1 MRTLLETLTATSLDE
16 VVAALAGW
24 QRDDGTVQLHPGDLG
39 WAQRLGAERLVADLR
54 AWRRG
59 EVLVAVGL
67 LDGPGLVRLGVSP
80 EVAAD
85 ADVAAQVA
93 ADLSDPARG
102 VLPPGAGAVEVRSGP
117 ALQELLGERGW
128 TPDEPWSPL
137 SRDLAAPVADG
148 GLRVEVVGPHD
159 VRDRVEVHRASFG
172 GTTFTEQAWHAMAS
186 GAAYRGARCL
196 VARDASGAAVAATTV
211 WAAGPG
217 RPGVIE
223 PLGVHRDHRGAGH
236 GTALTLAAAAALRE
250 LGASSAT
257 VCTPSSNVAAVAT
270 YAAAGLARLP
280 EVTDLR
286 RPDAAG

>member
-1 MRTLLETLTATSLDE
+1 MRTVLEPVTPTSLDE
-16 VVAALAGW
+16 AVAALASW

-39 WAQRLGAERLVADLR
+39 WARRLGAERLVADVR

-59 EVLVAVGL
+59 DVLVAVGL
-67 LDGPGLVRLGVSP
+67 LDGPGLVRLGLAP

-85 ADVAAQVA
+85 TEVAEQLA
-93 ADLSDPARG
+93 ADLADPARG
-102 VLPPGAGAVEVRSGP
+102 LLPPGPGAVEVRSGP
-117 ALQELLGERGW
+117 ALRDLLVDRGW
-128 TPDEPWSPL
+128 TRDEAWTPL
-137 SRDLAAPVADG
+137 SRDLAAPVEDG

-172 GTTFTEQAWHAMAS
+172 GTTFTEQAWHVMAS
-186 GAAYRGARCL
+186 GAAYHDARCL
-196 VARDASGAAVAATTV
+196 VARDASGAAVAAATV

-217 RPGVIE
+217 RPGVVE
-223 PLGVHRDHRGAGH
+223 PLGVHPDHRGAGH
-236 GTALTLAAAAALRE
+236 GTAVTLAAAAALRD

-270 YAAAGLARLP
+270 YAAAGLARLA

-286 RPDAAG
+286 RPDAGD